1 MKKEEYLKTV
11 TEQIRCEKARS
22 KIAREMGSHIEEQK
36 LEYMSEGMEVEEAEA
51 EAVKDMGDP
60 VETGAKLDMIHRPK
74 MAWGWI
80 GLIAVLHLTGLV
92 VQILMR
98 RDIAD
103 FLEFDLMRYAIRLV
117 LGFGV
122 MVGICYVDYSRIGC
136 WAKEIT
142 LLAFAVIYIG
152 LFHGQVVNGAV
163 MGIYGIHVNVRM
175 LAFLFV
181 PLYGAVLYQYRGQ
194 GYKAIVKGILWMLPA
209 LEIAR
214 RIPSLSTV
222 WILFLSFM
230 TILSFAIYKEWFQ
243 VSRGRTLA
251 GLWCGTILIPVMGCV
266 FISIRGAEYQAARIQ
281 AYLNPWN
288 EELAFPAMV
297 TRELLKNS
305 SLIGMGNG
313 VERYIPM
320 LPDPVNYSFVYI
332 ISCGGIL
339 AAIALVG
346 AIVFL
351 LLKFLGSSLK
361 QKNQMGMTMGIGCS
375 IIMLVQML
383 FYILGNIGFS
393 PMGGMYCPFIT
404 YGGTGMLV
412 TNILLGILLSI
423 YRYQDVPLE
432 TDRRK
437 YHLSINVKK
446 SGV

>member
-1 MKKEEYLKTV
+1 MKKEEYLKAV

-36 LEYMSEGMEVEEAEA
+36 SEYMREGLKAEEAEA

-60 VETGAKLDMIHRPK
+60 VETGTKLDMIHRPR

-80 GLIAVLHLTGLV
+80 GLIAALYLAGFV
-92 VQILMR
+92 VQILMQ

-103 FLEFDLMRYAIRLV
+103 FLEFDLMRYAVRLV
-117 LGFGV
+117 LALGV
-122 MVGICYVDYSRIGC
+122 MVGICYVDYSWIGC

-142 LLAFAVIYIG
+142 LIAFAVIYIG
-152 LFHGQVVNGAV
+152 LFRGQVVNGAV
-163 MGIYGIHVNVRM
+163 MGIYGMHVNVRM

-181 PLYGAVLYQYRGQ
+181 PLYGAILYQHRGQ
-194 GYKAIVKGILWMLPA
+194 GYKAIVKGILWMFPA

-214 RIPSLSTV
+214 RIPSLITV
-222 WILFLSFM
+222 WTLFLAFVI
-230 TILSFAIYKEWFQ
+230 ILSFATYKEWFQ
-243 VSRGRTLA
+243 VSKRRTLA

-266 FISIRGAEYQAARIQ
+266 FILVRGAEYQTARIQ

-288 EELAFPAMV
+288 EELAFPTMV

-305 SLIGMGNG
+305 SLIGVGND
-313 VERYIPM
+313 VERYVQM
-320 LPDPVNYSFVYI
+320 LPDPVNYSFIYI

-339 AAIALVG
+339 AAIVLVG
-346 AIVFL
+346 AIAFL
-351 LLKFLGSSLK
+351 FLRFLGSSLK
-361 QKNQMGMTMGIGCS
+361 QKNQMGTTMGIGCS
-375 IIMLVQML
+375 IIMLVQMM

-412 TNILLGILLSI
+412 TNVLLGILLSI

-432 TDRRK
+432 TEKRK
-437 YHLSINVKK
+437 YHISINVKK
-446 SGV
+446 SG

>member
-22 KIAREMGSHIEEQK
+22 KIAREIGSHIEEQK
-36 LEYMSEGMEVEEAEA
+36 SEYMREGLKAEEAEA

-60 VETGAKLDMIHRPK
+60 VETGTKLDMIHRPR

-80 GLIAVLHLTGLV
+80 GLIAALYLAGFV
-92 VQILMR
+92 VQILMQ

-103 FLEFDLMRYAIRLV
+103 FLGFDLMRYAVRLV
-117 LGFGV
+117 LGLGV

-142 LLAFAVIYIG
+142 LIAFAVIYIG
-152 LFHGQVVNGAV
+152 LFRGQVVNGAV

-194 GYKAIVKGILWMLPA
+194 GYKAIVKGILWMFPA

-214 RIPSLSTV
+214 RIPSLITV
-222 WILFLSFM
+222 WTLFLSFVI
-230 TILSFAIYKEWFQ
+230 ILSFAIYKEWFQ
-243 VSRGRTLA
+243 VSKRRTMA
-251 GLWCGTILIPVMGCV
+251 GLWCGMILIPVMGCV
-266 FISIRGAEYQAARIQ
+266 FILVRGAEYQTARIQ
-281 AYLNPWN
+281 AYLNPWS
-288 EELAFPAMV
+288 EELAFPTMV

-305 SLIGMGNG
+305 SLIGMGND
-313 VERYIPM
+313 VERYVQM
-320 LPDPVNYSFVYI
+320 LPDPVNYSFIYI
-332 ISCGGIL
+332 VSCGGIL
-339 AAIALVG
+339 AAIVLVG
-346 AIVFL
+346 AIIFL
-351 LLKFLGSSLK
+351 LLRFLGSSLK
-361 QKNQMGMTMGIGCS
+361 QKNQMGMTMGIGCA
-375 IIMLVQML
+375 IVMLVQMV

-412 TNILLGILLSI
+412 TNVLLGILLSI

-432 TDRRK
+432 TEKRK
-437 YHLSINVKK
+437 YHISINVKK
-446 SGV
+446 SG

>member
-1 MKKEEYLKTV
+1 MKKEEYLKAV

-36 LEYMSEGMEVEEAEA
+36 SEYMREGLKAEEAEA

-60 VETGAKLDMIHRPK
+60 VETGTKLDMIHRPR

-80 GLIAVLHLTGLV
+80 GLIAALYLAGFV
-92 VQILMR
+92 VQILMQ

-103 FLEFDLMRYAIRLV
+103 FLEFDLMRYAVRLV
-117 LGFGV
+117 LALGV
-122 MVGICYVDYSRIGC
+122 MVGICYVDYSWIGC

-142 LLAFAVIYIG
+142 LIAFAVIYIG
-152 LFHGQVVNGAV
+152 LFRGQVVNGAV
-163 MGIYGIHVNVRM
+163 MGIYGMHVNVRM

-181 PLYGAVLYQYRGQ
+181 PLYGAILYQHRGQ
-194 GYKAIVKGILWMLPA
+194 GYKAIVKGILWMFPA

-214 RIPSLSTV
+214 RIPSLITV
-222 WILFLSFM
+222 WTLFLAFVI
-230 TILSFAIYKEWFQ
+230 ILSFATYKEWFQ
-243 VSRGRTLA
+243 VSKRRTLA

-266 FISIRGAEYQAARIQ
+266 FILVRGAEYQTARIQ

-288 EELAFPAMV
+288 EELAFPTMV

-305 SLIGMGNG
+305 SLIGVGND
-313 VERYIPM
+313 VERYVQM
-320 LPDPVNYSFVYI
+320 LPDPVNYSFIYI

-339 AAIALVG
+339 AAIVLVG
-346 AIVFL
+346 AIAFL
-351 LLKFLGSSLK
+351 FLRFLGSSLK

-375 IIMLVQML
+375 IIMLVQMM

-412 TNILLGILLSI
+412 TNVLLGILLSI

-432 TDRRK
+432 PEKRK
-437 YHLSINVKK
+437 YHISINVKK
-446 SGV
+446 SG

>member
-1 MKKEEYLKTV
+1 MKKEEYLKAV

-36 LEYMSEGMEVEEAEA
+36 SEYMREGLKAEEAEA

-60 VETGAKLDMIHRPK
+60 VETGTKLDMIHRPR

-80 GLIAVLHLTGLV
+80 GLIAALYLAGFV
-92 VQILMR
+92 VQILMQ

-103 FLEFDLMRYAIRLV
+103 FLEFDLMRYAVRLV
-117 LGFGV
+117 LALGV
-122 MVGICYVDYSRIGC
+122 MVGICYVDYSWIGC

-142 LLAFAVIYIG
+142 LIAFAVIYIG
-152 LFHGQVVNGAV
+152 LFRGQVVNGAV
-163 MGIYGIHVNVRM
+163 MGIYGMHVNVRM

-181 PLYGAVLYQYRGQ
+181 PLYGAILYQHRGQ
-194 GYKAIVKGILWMLPA
+194 GYKAIVKGILWMFPA

-214 RIPSLSTV
+214 RIPSLITV
-222 WILFLSFM
+222 WTLFLAFVI
-230 TILSFAIYKEWFQ
+230 ILSFATYKEWFQ
-243 VSRGRTLA
+243 VSKRRTLA

-266 FISIRGAEYQAARIQ
+266 FILVRGAEYQTARIQ

-288 EELAFPAMV
+288 EELAFPTMV

-305 SLIGMGNG
+305 SLIGVGND
-313 VERYIPM
+313 VERYVQM
-320 LPDPVNYSFVYI
+320 LPDPVNYSFIYI

-339 AAIALVG
+339 AAIVLVG
-346 AIVFL
+346 AIAFL
-351 LLKFLGSSLK
+351 FLRFLGSSLK

-375 IIMLVQML
+375 IIMLVQMM

-412 TNILLGILLSI
+412 TNVLLGILLSI

-432 TDRRK
+432 TEKRK
-437 YHLSINVKK
+437 YHISINVKK
-446 SGV
+446 SG